1 MPVAQE
7 PVVPLSVGVAAAHPM
22 AELAAARTVVLVEHP
37 EPVALVLLQVLA
49 ATAATDKLHFCT
61 LRIKR
66 GTSMFFIFGFMLG
79 LAAGYFLPQVL
90 PNLKKKKK

>member
-1 MPVAQE
+1 M
-7 PVVPLSVGVAAAHPM
+7 VPLSVGM
-22 AELAAARTVVLVEHP
+22 AGVHLLVELAVARTVVLVEHP

-49 ATAATDKLHFCT
+49 ATAATGKFNFCT
-61 LRIKR
+61 LRTKKEAN
-66 GTSMFFIFGFMLG
+66 MFFVLGLFLG